1 METSDATCFGE
12 NDGEVVVT
20 AEGGT
25 GAFQYS
31 DDGNNYGQGNDFD
44 DLLAGTYTFFA
55 QDENGCVQTVDA
67 TIGEP
72 EAIVVTG
79 IVSEGSVTGEGT
91 IDVTVTGGSLPYTY
105 EWIGPGVSGQDG
117 QDLEGIS
124 TGSYTV
130 DVPTPTAARPQRR
143 STSPP
148 TFVSSVRVSPP
159 ACSPT
164 HLRVSLLST
173 FKAGSRAL
181 WTTKS
186 SMPKAA

>member
-1 METSDATCFGE
+1 MATKSPPRWRPSDATCFGE

-44 DLLAGTYTFFA
+44 DLLGRHLLTFFA

-79 IVSEGSVTGEGT
+79 IVSEGAVTGEGT
-91 IDVTVTGGSLPYTY
+91 IDVTVTGGSLPLHVRVDWPRR
-105 EWIGPGVSGQDG
+105 ERSRRL

-124 TGSYTV
+124 TGLYTV
-130 DVPTPTAARPQRR
+130 DVTDANGCTTTETFNITTEHIRELGAGVTA
-143 STSPP
+143 
-148 TFVSSVRVSPP
+148 SVFPNPSQ
-159 ACSPT
+159 
-164 HLRVSLLST
+164 
-173 FKAGSRAL
+173 
-181 WTTKS
+181 
-186 SMPKAA
+186 